1 MKAKEEVKND
11 LNLNHNE
18 PTVSDEK
25 DESEVRL
32 ADLPVA
38 DEQADE
44 TKGGSGGPASGD
56 SHWRESV
63 FGNEL
68 MSSFL

>member
-18 PTVSDEK
+18 ATVSD
-25 DESEVRL
+25 DENEGKVQL

-38 DEQADE
+38 DEQADQ
-44 TKGGSGGPASGD
+44 TRAG
-56 SHWRESV
+56 
-63 FGNEL
+63 
-68 MSSFL
+68 MSKATPKLFLACAQGQH